1 MQREIYGYNAR
12 GLEGV
17 HFISAI
23 KRRNQINTGNHY
35 FVYRGTRFVNAD
47 EFCDNKDLWSRY
59 NIQFMT
65 IIFNW
70 IYKSLD

>member
-47 EFCDNKDLWSRY
+47 EFCDNKDL
-59 NIQFMT
+59 
-65 IIFNW
+65 
-70 IYKSLD
+70 